1 MFLTTRGRYAVM
13 AMLDM
18 YSSYSESKI
27 VSIKSMAARQ
37 SLSVYYLEQL
47 FCLLKKEGIVKS
59 IKGPGG
65 GYIFEREPEKI
76 FLSQILKAVGEN
88 IKITK
93 CGTEDLNSCNNG
105 ENMKCNTHLLWVD
118 LGEHINQ
125 YFTNT
130 SLADISNKNFF
141 FQRSLKE
148 NKTL

>member
-18 YSSYSESKI
+18 YSSYSENKI
-27 VSIKSMAARQ
+27 VSIKSMAERQ

-59 IKGPGG
+59 VKGPGG

-76 FLSQILKAVGEN
+76 FLNQILKAVGEN

-93 CGTEDLNSCNNG
+93 CETEDLHACNKG
-105 ENMKCNTHLLWVD
+105 ENIKCNTHLLWVD

-125 YFTNT
+125 YFANT
-130 SLADISNKNFF
+130 SLADVSNKNFF
-141 FQRSLKE
+141 FQRNLKE
-148 NKTL
+148 NKKL